1 MKYSHQK
8 GFTLIELMI
17 VVAIIGIL
25 AAIALPAYQ
34 DYMQKASNNA
44 CLGEARAYMNAN
56 VGVAASGVEPE
67 TFKPSSCESGESLTL
82 ERYARPQDVMKF
94 TPRERGNAE
103 LRKGVEC
110 DIKPNSCRLE
120 E

>member
-1 MKYSHQK
+1 MKNIYQS
-8 GFTLIELMI
+8 GFTLVELMI

-25 AAIALPAYQ
+25 AAIALPAYS
-34 DYMQKASNNA
+34 DYMQKSANNA

-56 VGVAASGVEPE
+56 VGVAATGVEPE
-67 TFKPSSCESGESLTL
+67 RFKPSSCESGEDLTL
-82 ERYARPQDVMKF
+82 DRYARPQDLMKF
-94 TPRERGNAE
+94 TPQVRGTPT

-120 E
+120 Q